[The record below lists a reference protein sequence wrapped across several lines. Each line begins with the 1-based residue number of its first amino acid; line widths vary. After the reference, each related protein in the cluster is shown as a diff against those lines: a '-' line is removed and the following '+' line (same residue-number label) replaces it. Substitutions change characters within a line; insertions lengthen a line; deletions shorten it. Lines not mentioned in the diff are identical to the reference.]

1 MTWIENFWQ
10 ATVIMV
16 IGMGIVFLFLAALI
30 LMMQLAAK
38 IIARYAPPSENVT
51 APVMANASLQRGKES
66 TVIAAITAAVKQ
78 YTADKKNRTE

>member
-30 LMMQLAAK
+30 LMMQIAAK
-38 IIARYAPPSENVT
+38 IIARYALPSKNVT
-51 APVMANASLQRGKES
+51 APVMANVSLQQGKES

-78 YTADKKNRTE
+78 YAADKKNRTE